1 MSDVVRWERVKEVF
15 QAALDRPPS
24 ERPAF
29 LRVVCGSDNDL
40 QTEVTS
46 LLDAHERAGSF
57 AERPAVPDEDVSAA
71 VGPTQ
76 RRLQPGDQLGRYEI
90 AEWLGAGG
98 MGEVYRAQDMRLSRT
113 VAIKILH
120 PALHDDPELLQRFE
134 REARTL
140 ATLSHPHICHVFD
153 VGQQDGVDFLV
164 MEYLDGQTL
173 AELLDTGA
181 LPVKDAL
188 AIATQI
194 ADAVEAA
201 HEKGIVHRDLKP
213 ANIKVRADGT
223 VKVLDFGLAKAL
235 DPEGRSDVSLSP
247 TVKSPPVTGVGMI
260 LGTAAYMSP
269 EQAKGKTAD
278 RRSDIFAF
286 GCVLYEMLTGLRAFD
301 GDSPSEILARVIE
314 REPEWNALP
323 SALPPRI
330 HELLSRCLEKDPK
343 KRRRDIGDVRL
354 EIDQALSELEQAAT
368 LPVAAASTRPAPLA
382 WIAVAVLAVALT
394 IALGRLYVS
403 APPQAP
409 ETLVDISTPE
419 MPDPTAFAISPE
431 GRRLVFSALRNG
443 RRQLYIRSLDREVEE
458 PLNGT
463 DGGSLPFWSPDGRS
477 VGFAVNN
484 QLKRIDLDGG
494 LVQTLTSV
502 GNAQGATWGPDGV
515 ILYPFLQPGQ
525 PGQLF
530 RIPASGG
537 EPVAVTKIAS
547 GQSSHRFPVFLP
559 GGRQFVFFA
568 PGIEAVR
575 GVYLGSLDSPDITR
589 ITNADALGG
598 YVGTSSAPGWLLFVR
613 QGALVARRFDPAR
626 REFGGDPVTVAE
638 SVAVSLAHG
647 AVSVSASGVIAYRTG
662 GTNPRQLT
670 WFDRSGSTPG
680 TLGELNRAG
689 QINVE
694 LSRDG
699 VRAAVQHIQNDKGV
713 WIIDSARASPFTF
726 KPGGDGWPLWSP
738 NGTEIVYVSNK
749 TGKSAFYQRASGSND
764 ADTDKLLD
772 VGIPC
777 DWSLDGRFLMY
788 QEGNQKTG
796 IALWSRQMDGDGKPT
811 LVVRTGFN
819 DLWGQFSPNGRWVAY
834 QSNASGRYEIYVRP
848 FRSPGV
854 SVPVSTSGGIHA
866 RWSPD
871 GKELFY
877 VAQDGKLMT
886 ASITVKG
893 ATLEAGTPIALFQTR
908 IVGGGANFP
917 GFRQQYDVAPDGRF
931 LINVESESPASAPIT
946 LILNWKPT
954 P

>member
-1 MSDVVRWERVKEVF
+1 MSDLVDWERVKEVF

-24 ERPAF
+24 ERSAF

-40 QTEVTS
+40 QTEVAS

-57 AERPAVPDEDVSAA
+57 AERPAVPEQDSSAP
-71 VGPTQ
+71 VGLTE
-76 RRLQPGDQLGRYEI
+76 RLLQPGDRLGAYRI

-98 MGEVYRAQDMRLSRT
+98 MGQVYRARDEQLERD
-113 VAIKILH
+113 VAIKVL
-120 PALHDDPELLQRFE
+120 PPLFVTDSDRLARFE
-134 REARTL
+134 REARLL
-140 ATLSHPHICHVFD
+140 ASLNHPHIGSIYGLEAMD
-153 VGQQDGVDFLV
+153 RGRALV
-164 MEYLDGQTL
+164 LELVEGDTL
-173 AELLDTGA
+173 ADRLAGGSA
-181 LPVKDAL
+181 IPVGDAL
-188 AIATQI
+188 AIARQI
-194 ADAVEAA
+194 ADALEAA

-213 ANIKVRADGT
+213 ANIKITPDGV
-223 VKVLDFGLAKAL
+223 VKVLDFGLAKAASG
-235 DPEGRSDVSLSP
+235 EVSSPDLTQSP
-247 TVKSPPVTGVGMI
+247 TVKTGGTGQGVI

-269 EQAKGKTAD
+269 EQASGKPVDKRAD
-278 RRSDIFAF
+278 IWAF
-286 GCVLYEMLTGLRAFD
+286 GCVLYEMLTGRRAFE
-301 GDSPSEILARVIE
+301 GDSLSAILARVIE
-314 REPEWNALP
+314 REPDWKALP
-323 SALPPRI
+323 SALHPRI
-330 HELLSRCLEKDPK
+330 HELLYRCLEKNTK
-343 KRRRDIGDVRL
+343 KRRRDIGDVRV
-354 EIDQALSELEQAAT
+354 EIEQALSEPTQSAT
-368 LPVAAASTRPAPLA
+368 LLVDAASTRRTQLTRV
-382 WIAVAVLAVALT
+382 AVVVLAVALAV
-394 IALGRLYVS
+394 ALGRLYLS
-403 APPQAP
+403 APSPTL

-443 RRQLYIRSLDREVEE
+443 RPQLYLRSLDREVEE

-463 DGGSLPFWSPDGRS
+463 DGGSHPFWSPDGRS
-477 VGFAVNN
+477 VGFAANN

-515 ILYPFLQPGQ
+515 ILYPFLQSGQ

-537 EPVAVTKIAS
+537 EPVAVTKVAS

-598 YVGTSSAPGWLLFVR
+598 YVGTSSASGWLLFVR
-613 QGALVARRFDPAR
+613 QGALVARRLDPAR
-626 REFGGDPVTVAE
+626 RELGGDPVTVAE

-662 GTNPRQLT
+662 RTNPRQLT
-670 WFDRSGSTPG
+670 WFDRAGRTPG
-680 TLGELNRAG
+680 TLGESNRAG

-713 WIIDSARASPFTF
+713 WIIDSARTSPFTF

-738 NGTEIVYVSNK
+738 TGTEIVYVSNK

-764 ADTDKLLD
+764 ADTDKLLG

-777 DWSLDGRFLMY
+777 DWSRDGRFLMY
-788 QEGNQKTG
+788 HEGNQETG

-811 LVVRTGFN
+811 LVVRTGSN

-854 SVPVSTSGGIHA
+854 SLPVSTSGGIHA

-871 GKELFY
+871 GKDLFY
-877 VAQDGKLMT
+877 VAPDGKLM
-886 ASITVKG
+886 AAPITVKSK
-893 ATLEAGTPIALFQTR
+893 TLEPGTPVALFQTR
-908 IVGGGANFP
+908 IVGGGANYP

-931 LINVESESPASAPIT
+931 LVNVESESAAPIT
-946 LILNWKPT
+946 LILDWKPT